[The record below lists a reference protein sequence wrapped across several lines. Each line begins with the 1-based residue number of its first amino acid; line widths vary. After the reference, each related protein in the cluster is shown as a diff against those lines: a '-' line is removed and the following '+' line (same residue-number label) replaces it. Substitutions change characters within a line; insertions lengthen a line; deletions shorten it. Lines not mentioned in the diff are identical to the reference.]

1 MDPLGRGPGRHRGR
15 GRARDARRSCGA
27 VARVTAGRGRPAS
40 ARSAIANAALH
51 LGAGRR
57 TKEEAIDHA
66 VGVVCLRKR
75 GDLVERGDVLAEV
88 HARDET
94 SAERAIG
101 EVAAAFELGDEAV
114 AARPL
119 LLEVID

>member
-1 MDPLGRGPGRHRGR
+1 MTRLG
-15 GRARDARRSCGA
+15 A
-27 VARVTAGRGRPAS
+27 T
-40 ARSAIANAALH
+40 AIATAALH

-75 GDLVERGDVLAEV
+75 GDRVERGDVLAEV

-101 EVAAAFELGDEAV
+101 EVTAAFELGDQAV
-114 AARPL
+114 APRPL